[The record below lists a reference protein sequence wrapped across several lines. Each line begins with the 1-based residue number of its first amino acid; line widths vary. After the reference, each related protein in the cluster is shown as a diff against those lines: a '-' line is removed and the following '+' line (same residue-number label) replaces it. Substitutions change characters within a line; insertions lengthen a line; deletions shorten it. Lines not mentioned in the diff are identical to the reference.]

1 MSRHRQLM
9 QERTTKKT
17 VCCVKDSTVAD
28 LEFASVDF
36 KSDDLV
42 KERGKMDCR
51 MSGCDLRD
59 IPEVVRKAM
68 DVKDPV
74 GDIEG
79 HTPVVVDFKKG
90 RKMVRDTSGC
100 YLRDITEVVRK
111 AMDVKDPVHDVGGH
125 TQGVVDLEEGMK
137 MVQDMSCSDLR
148 DILEVVREAMDV
160 KVPVRIMYDLIPGED
175 NFLGREE
182 DGARHIRR

>member
-1 MSRHRQLM
+1 M
-9 QERTTKKT
+9 QERTSKNTI
-17 VCCVKDSTVAD
+17 CCVKDSTVAD

-51 MSGCDLRD
+51 MSGCDARD

-79 HTPVVVDFKKG
+79 HTSVVVDFKKG
-90 RKMVRDTSGC
+90 
-100 YLRDITEVVRK
+100 DIPEVVRK
-111 AMDVKDPVHDVGGH
+111 AMDVKDPVHDVEGH

-137 MVQDMSCSDLR
+137 MVQDMSDGDLR
-148 DILEVVREAMDV
+148 DILEVVREAMDL
-160 KVPVRIMYDLIPGED
+160 KVPVSIMDDLTPGED
-175 NFLGREE
+175 NFQEERKMVKDTSGGNPRYTRKTQGR
-182 DGARHIRR
+182 R